1 MAQFGKDR
9 KGKKPMSPAE
19 YLAEAYRSERNP
31 RPFMPVENGL
41 NIAKRDIFLGK
52 SPVQATKLRKAATS
66 AVKADT
72 DIAADKMLSLL
83 QTVSGYGFV
92 LDFTQANPGF

>member
-1 MAQFGKDR
+1 MMKHYAR
-9 KGKKPMSPAE
+9 
-19 YLAEAYRSERNP
+19 
-31 RPFMPVENGL
+31 
-41 NIAKRDIFLGK
+41 LGK